1 MYGFPNCVIWH
12 GAYQTVPECTV
23 NVCGVI
29 SCEVML
35 IWSHVSTPVSAVTVT
50 LRFAS
55 TDADDP
61 AAVRALVADVLYKD
75 VQT

>member
-1 MYGFPNCVIWH
+1 
-12 GAYQTVPECTV
+12 
-23 NVCGVI
+23 
-29 SCEVML
+29 ML

-50 LRFAS
+50 LRYAS

-75 VQT
+75 AQT